1 MAMGRLAK
9 CLLVPFHLPPHRWRD
24 DGEIDAP
31 LSREGVEFEI
41 LFRPGHTFIV
51 PPRGGWRILR
61 GRLPDCDSH
70 FVPAS
75 WGLIITKTGRKM
87 AKANQLRL
95 GLEMRCEAEARE
107 KKAKALT
114 KASRNFRETW
124 DGGKRKR

>member
-1 MAMGRLAK
+1 MITEKGIARVLNAAYHAEMAAYRSLMRASSFSNPVGRGAVRSSALA
-9 CLLVPFHLPPHRWRD
+9 R
-24 DGEIDAP
+24 
-31 LSREGVEFEI
+31 
-41 LFRPGHTFIV
+41 
-51 PPRGGWRILR
+51 
-61 GRLPDCDSH
+61 
-70 FVPAS
+70 
-75 WGLIITKTGRKM
+75 RKM

>member
-1 MAMGRLAK
+1 
-9 CLLVPFHLPPHRWRD
+9 
-24 DGEIDAP
+24 
-31 LSREGVEFEI
+31 
-41 LFRPGHTFIV
+41 
-51 PPRGGWRILR
+51 
-61 GRLPDCDSH
+61 
-70 FVPAS
+70 
-75 WGLIITKTGRKM
+75 M